1 MRKFIVL
8 VLLFPIFLNS
18 CDDAAISKKDLLTK
32 SWSLNETTL
41 NGEFYDHEAIYLKN
55 STYTFLDNETVQI
68 VIPQSSDILNGT
80 WQIVNNNTELTIA
93 FSGVMYVYTI
103 EKLDNSDL
111 WLSRIESGNVYLY
124 KFSKNLIECFT

>member
-8 VLLFPIFLNS
+8 IFLFPIFLNS
-18 CDDAAISKKDLLTK
+18 CDDATISKKDLLTK
-32 SWSLNETTL
+32 SWILNETTL
-41 NGEFYDHEAIYLKN
+41 NGEFYDYEAIYLKN
-55 STYTFLDNETVQI
+55 SIYTFMDDETVQI
-68 VIPQSSDILNGT
+68 VISQSSDIINGT

-103 EKLDNSDL
+103 EKLDNSNL
-111 WLSRIESGNVYLY
+111 WLSRIELGDVFLY